1 MNKLK
6 IIICWFVKIV
16 SPQNTIHRNIMDFV
30 LTFDFEL
37 SFRVESLNLFT
48 SLNLNG
54 EAMGKVNSA
63 LTTDS
68 SSKY

>member
-54 EAMGKVNSA
+54 EAI
-63 LTTDS
+63 
-68 SSKY
+68 